1 MLFSVTDWT
10 CALERYSNEEQMVNQ
25 GDIAGDKSSPILGK
39 KQRKC
44 GYEML
49 LSMSAAHG
57 VYPFRNGI
65 QNDL

>member
-1 MLFSVTDWT
+1 
-10 CALERYSNEEQMVNQ
+10 MVNQ

-44 GYEML
+44 GYEVL
-49 LSMSAAHG
+49 LSMSATHG
-57 VYPFRNGI
+57 VYTFRNGI